1 MTPHRPPAAFDG
13 APSLPRRPVTVPA
26 RPSRLGRPV
35 ALLALALALGGCA
48 SLQPEAAFEPVRELT
63 RQHTAQE
70 LQRAATPEQAE
81 TIARRVDALLARP
94 LSADDAVQIA
104 LLNHR
109 GLRAALEDLGIAEA
123 DRVQALRLPNP
134 GLALGRTRSGDERET
149 EWSLHLA
156 LEHLLARPQ
165 RRAAEDR
172 RLRQVQAA
180 VTLQV
185 IGHAA
190 DTRKAWVQAV
200 AAEETVRYARQ
211 VMDAAEAGAE
221 LARRMAAAGNF
232 NKLQRAREQGFYADA
247 ALNLARAQQAQRAA
261 RERLTRLLG
270 LWGGQ
275 TAFQL
280 PPRLPDLPPEPADLP
295 DLERRAIA
303 QRLDVQSALQAAEEA
318 TQRLGLD
325 RTTRLAGGL
334 ELGLAGAR
342 GHDGARSNGWE
353 IGVEIPLFDPG
364 DARVARAE
372 AVHRQA
378 LHRAAQVAV
387 DARSEVREAWSA
399 QRTAWDVARHH
410 REEIVPLR
418 RQIAEE
424 NLLRYNG
431 MLIGVFEL
439 LADARAQIT
448 AVHGAI
454 EALRDFWLADADLR
468 MAMIGKPH
476 LAGGVTPTLAAP
488 ASDAAGH

>member
-1 MTPHRPPAAFDG
+1 
-13 APSLPRRPVTVPA
+13 V
-26 RPSRLGRPV
+26 
-35 ALLALALALGGCA
+35 LALALALGACA
-48 SLQPEAAFEPVRELT
+48 SLQPEAAFEPVRELA
-63 RQHTAQE
+63 RQHAAQD
-70 LQRAATPEQAE
+70 LQHATTPQQAE
-81 TIARRVDALLARP
+81 TLARRVDALLARP
-94 LSADDAVQIA
+94 LSADDAVQVA

-109 GLRAALEDLGIAEA
+109 GLQAAFEDLGIAEA

-134 GLALGRTRSGDERET
+134 GLTLGRTRSGEERET

-156 LEHLLARPQ
+156 LDRLLALPQ
-165 RRAAEDR
+165 RRAAAQLQ
-172 RLRQVQAA
+172 LRQVQAGVA
-180 VTLQV
+180 AQV
-185 IGHAA
+185 LGHAA

-221 LARRMAAAGNF
+221 LARRMTAAGNF

-247 ALNLARAQQAQRAA
+247 ALNLARAQQAHIAA

-270 LWGGQ
+270 LWGAQ
-275 TAFQL
+275 TAYQL
-280 PPRLPDLPPEPADLP
+280 PARLPDLPPEPAALP

-303 QRLDVQSALQAAEEA
+303 QRLDVQGALQAADETA
-318 TQRLGLD
+318 QRLGLT
-325 RTTRLAGGL
+325 RATRLAGGL

-342 GHDGARSNGWE
+342 GHDGTRSSGWE
-353 IGVEIPLFDPG
+353 FGFELPLFDPG

-372 AVHRQA
+372 ATYRQA
-378 LHRAAQVAV
+378 LHRATQVAV

-399 QRTAWDVARHH
+399 QRTAWDIARHH

-439 LADARAQIT
+439 LADARAQIA

-454 EALRDFWLADADLR
+454 EALRDFWLADANLR

-476 LAGGVTPTLAAP
+476 LSAGEAPTLAAP
-488 ASDAAGH
+488 AADTAGH